1 MRGEVLEILGRF
13 QLGHKRKSLPL
24 EVLGLERCFQFLR
37 PGGRLGIVLPDGLL
51 KNKNGLFVRRW
62 IERVAEIKAV
72 ISLPIETFSPFGA
85 AVQTSLCFFRKLNE
99 DEKPNPNA
107 KVFMAEVESLGY
119 DATGRP
125 NSNSEVDAVVN
136 AFHEQVGW

>member
-1 MRGEVLEILGRF
+1 MRGEVMEILGRF

-24 EVLGLERCFQFLR
+24 EVVGIERCFQFLK

-51 KNKNGLFVRRW
+51 KNKNALFVRRW
-62 IERVAEIKAV
+62 VEQVAEIKAV
-72 ISLPIETFSPFGA
+72 ISLPIETFAPFGA
-85 AVQTSLCFFRKLNE
+85 AVKTSLCFFRKLTENE
-99 DEKPNPNA
+99 RPNPNA
-107 KVFMAEVESLGY
+107 KVFMADVESLGY

-125 NSNSEVDAVVN
+125 NNSSEVDAVVK